1 MLTDDEIKAVY
12 ARAYDDAAEKGRHLA
27 GLRAVAATAPQ
38 GDFVLVPRV
47 VAVEAVQWM
56 QWCVREWDMDLPQEM
71 VLLHAA
77 IDADCR
83 DIAALAAAPQP
94 QGEPVAWR
102 YPVYWWQPAEMQHT
116 EWWYIHR
123 PDEISAAAHAA
134 EVIPQPL
141 YAATQPSA
149 EPTVSKDAY
158 DGAREDLAIWTKRAL
173 AAEELNRKFAAV
185 VNGPTFMGEPVQPSA
200 EPTTE
205 CTTCGA
211 TVVRVTGVYDY
222 PPPGDELVQ
231 AARDALAAMIDGLT
245 PVENGRPHHMVMAYK
260 RALDA
265 LRRAL
270 DKQPQGEWQPVPP
283 RACIKPT
290 HEAANAFWLYWRE
303 NGETHKHGFYEST
316 WGAIN
321 AALAHGW
328 NPPRTDAPVQAARD
342 ALAAMIDGLTPVE
355 DGRPHH
361 MVMEYKR
368 ALDALRRAL
377 AASDPAGKEP
387 SDAEQWGKALNA
399 AAWEFV
405 DAWPDGCLIPPIVW
419 NNLKAMLRKAILK
432 YESMGD
438 APVAQAVREAA
449 AAYVRDNYQGH
460 TVASLCDAIRAIQI
474 EVNDA
479 DR

>member
-83 DIAALAAAPQP
+83 DIAALAAAPQGEWVMVP
-94 QGEPVAWR
+94 REPTEEMTYAARYALTGDRSGNIAAPVYRAMIAAAPPAPTAQPNEPVGMVIEPNSNIIRTA
-102 YPVYWWQPAEMQHT
+102 PA
-116 EWWYIHR
+116 
-123 PDEISAAAHAA
+123 S
-134 EVIPQPL
+134 
-141 YAATQPSA
+141 QPSA
-149 EPTVSKDAY
+149 EPTESVDA
-158 DGAREDLAIWTKRAL
+158 LL
-173 AAEELNRKFAAV
+173 L
-185 VNGPTFMGEPVQPSA
+185 PVQRHLQEALRIPTTPWPDAAAHGHEATGRAIHASYCALRFKVMDAIAALTAARCGIAAQPSAEPTCGCREPMTLGVVHRADGPCYYPERPSA

-222 PPPGDELVQ
+222 PPPGDEL
-231 AARDALAAMIDGLT
+231 
-245 PVENGRPHHMVMAYK
+245 
-260 RALDA
+260 
-265 LRRAL
+265 
-270 DKQPQGEWQPVPP
+270 
-283 RACIKPT
+283 
-290 HEAANAFWLYWRE
+290 
-303 NGETHKHGFYEST
+303 
-316 WGAIN
+316 
-321 AALAHGW
+321 
-328 NPPRTDAPVQAARD
+328 VQAARD